1 MVCRGALKKKESK
14 FFSALFVLYYYL
26 DYRTMKGIVLCGA
39 FALLGCAYSFARGGE
54 VDLSVV
60 QNIEVDRYFG
70 TWYEIARLD
79 NAIERGLDR
88 VTAEY
93 LKNPDG
99 TVTIINRGYK
109 QNGKLWSAEG
119 TIRLPA
125 PPVEGKFKAVYFL
138 WFSMTYY
145 ILELD
150 TENYSYA
157 LVGGPSADNLWIL
170 SRTPTLPPEVLGHL
184 LQCARQ
190 RGFDVEKLYYCKQA
204 ARP

>member
-1 MVCRGALKKKESK
+1 
-14 FFSALFVLYYYL
+14 
-26 DYRTMKGIVLCGA
+26 MKGIILCGA
-39 FALLGCAYSFARGGE
+39 FVLLGFVNSYARGGK

-60 QNIEVDRYFG
+60 QHIEVDRYFG
-70 TWYEIARLD
+70 TWYEIARFD

-150 TENYSYA
+150 TENYAYA
-157 LVGGPSADNLWIL
+157 LVSTPSADNLWIL
-170 SRTPTLPPEVLGHL
+170 SRTPALPREVLDRL
-184 LQCARQ
+184 LQRARE
-190 RGFDVEKLYYCKQA
+190 RGFDVERLYYCNQM
-204 ARP
+204 ARPQASTSL

>member
-1 MVCRGALKKKESK
+1 
-14 FFSALFVLYYYL
+14 
-26 DYRTMKGIVLCGA
+26 MKSIVLCGT
-39 FALLGCAYSFARGGE
+39 FVLLGFVCSYARGGE

-70 TWYEIARLD
+70 TWYEIARFD
-79 NAIERGLDR
+79 NALERNLDR

-109 QNGKLWSAEG
+109 PNGKQWSAEG
-119 TIRLPA
+119 TIRLPP

-150 TENYSYA
+150 TEDYAYA
-157 LVGGPSADNLWIL
+157 LVGSSSPDYLWIL
-170 SRTPTLPPEVLGHL
+170 SRTPPLPREVLDRL
-184 LQCARQ
+184 LQRARE
-190 RGFDVEKLYYCKQA
+190 RGFDVSRLYYCDQTGPNPQA
-204 ARP
+204 STSL